1 MPQIN
6 IRWADN
12 TKDLVKNLRE
22 GIDVI
27 DATKASAE
35 KMVRSLSGE
44 NLLRSAANYAAA
56 INQIGGA
63 QKLTASNQ
71 ERVNAVM
78 KRAVEQLE
86 AAGRGSTDLANHYR
100 ELAAATA
107 PVVKTVDQLA
117 VETEQLAKQ
126 MG

>member
-1 MPQIN
+1 MPTIP

-12 TKDLVKNLRE
+12 TKDLVANLRQ
-22 GIDVI
+22 GLDVI
-27 DATKASAE
+27 DATKASAD

-86 AAGRGSTDLANHYR
+86 ASAAGPATSPTTTANWR
-100 ELAAATA
+100 SR
-107 PVVKTVDQLA
+107 PNRSSSRRRR
-117 VETEQLAKQ
+117 
-126 MG
+126 

>member
-1 MPQIN
+1 MPTIP

-12 TKDLVKNLRE
+12 TQELVKNLRE

-44 NLLRSAANYAAA
+44 NLLKSAANYAAA
-56 INQIGGA
+56 INQIGGV
-63 QKLTASNQ
+63 QNLTASNQ

-78 KRAVEQLE
+78 KKAVEQLE
-86 AAGRGSTDLANHYR
+86 AAGRGGSDLANHYR
-100 ELAAATA
+100 DLAAATA

-117 VETEQLAKQ
+117 VETEQ
-126 MG
+126 